1 RRVSHF
7 RILEVLGGG
16 GMGVVFKAEDLK
28 LGRRVALKFLPEELA
43 NDTVAMERFE
53 REARA
58 ASTIN
63 HPNICTVYEVEE
75 HERQP
80 FIVMELLEGQTLR
93 ELIHVAEN
101 QQLGIKAGLPLDKL
115 LDVAIPIAEGMNAAH
130 KKGII
135 HRDIKP
141 ANIFVTTSGQVKIL
155 DFG

>member
-1 RRVSHF
+1 
-7 RILEVLGGG
+7 
-16 GMGVVFKAEDLK
+16 
-28 LGRRVALKFLPEELA
+28 
-43 NDTVAMERFE
+43 MERFE

-75 HERQP
+75 HERRP

-93 ELIHVAEN
+93 ELIPVAEN
-101 QQLGIKAGLPLDKL
+101 EQLGIKAGLPLDKL
-115 LDVAIPIAEGMNAAH
+115 LDVAIQIAEGMNAAH

-141 ANIFVTTSGQVKIL
+141 ANIFVITRLG
-155 DFG
+155 

>member
-1 RRVSHF
+1 
-7 RILEVLGGG
+7 
-16 GMGVVFKAEDLK
+16 
-28 LGRRVALKFLPEELA
+28 
-43 NDTVAMERFE
+43 MERFE

-75 HERQP
+75 HERRP

-93 ELIHVAEN
+93 ELIPVAEN
-101 QQLGIKAGLPLDKL
+101 EQLGIKAGLPLDKL
-115 LDVAIPIAEGMNAAH
+115 LDVAIQIAEGMNAAH

-141 ANIFVTTSGQVKIL
+141 ANIFVITSGQVKIL
-155 DFG
+155 DFGLAKLQEFEIAPQQSPPIGNAARIENGTPLPP